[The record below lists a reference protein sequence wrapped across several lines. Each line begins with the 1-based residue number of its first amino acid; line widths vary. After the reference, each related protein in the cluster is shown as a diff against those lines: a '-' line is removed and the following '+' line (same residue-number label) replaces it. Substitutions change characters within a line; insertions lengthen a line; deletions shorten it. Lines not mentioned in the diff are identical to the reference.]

1 MNNVFNISDRKPSSH
16 ASVPPESDEV
26 NPLLGFSVDPTN
38 PHYQRDIERG
48 YRPFENHPT
57 YDQETAELQ
66 DLKEL
71 LVHRYPQSEQYIK
84 VEFGK
89 ILADPNLSAE
99 KGLEQMRE
107 VLSRVDAAEGRI
119 DDTPL
124 GPGVV
129 KLGNHAIL
137 HAEPSESAPLAPVVS
152 LFDQESRNQ

>member
-1 MNNVFNISDRKPSSH
+1 MDNVFNIFDHKPSSR
-16 ASVPPESDEV
+16 APVPAESDGV
-26 NPLLGFSVDPTN
+26 HPIPGFSVDPTN
-38 PHYQRDIERG
+38 THYQRDIERG
-48 YRPFENHPT
+48 YRPFENYPT
-57 YDQETAELQ
+57 YDQATAELQ
-66 DLKEL
+66 DFKEL
-71 LVHRYPQSEQYIK
+71 LIHKYPPCEEYVK
-84 VEFGK
+84 TEFDK

-119 DDTPL
+119 DDTPI